1 MIQKKLIAGI
11 GAAAILAFGGNAFAA
26 TSSANATATIQSQMA
41 VTKVTGKDLR
51 FGGFIAGTS
60 GDTVVRIDP
69 NQADAASR
77 TIVSGDA
84 TPLGEAVYAFG
95 PAEFTVS
102 GTVGSGFTFSVDE
115 SSINI
120 TSSTNTMTVSDF
132 TVSSS
137 SGTIA
142 DGGSSVK
149 VGGNLTI
156 SSGQADGSYSGIFN
170 VTANY
175 N

>member
-1 MIQKKLIAGI
+1 MRQKKLIAGI

-26 TSSANATATIQSQMA
+26 TSSASATATIQSQMA
-41 VTKVTGKDLR
+41 VTKVIGKDLR
-51 FGGFIAGTS
+51 FGGFIAGTL
-60 GDTVVRIDP
+60 DTVVKIDP
-69 NQADAASR
+69 NQADALSR

-84 TPLGEAVYAFG
+84 TRLDEAVYAFG

-120 TSSTNTMTVSDF
+120 ASGTNAMTVNNF

-149 VGGNLTI
+149 VGGDLTI